1 MKVTETEGGRAS
13 LPSDTVLVC
22 LESDFFKDI
31 YIYTYII
38 FFYVD
43 HFKSLN

>member
-1 MKVTETEGGRAS
+1 MTETEGGRAS

-22 LESDFFKDI
+22 LESDYFKDI
-31 YIYTYII
+31 YIYI